1 MSRGSIIRRG
11 RSSWRLKFDVDNGSG
26 QRQTRYATIR
36 GTRKD
41 AERELTRLLGQAHA
55 GTLVEPSQIT
65 IADYLRKWL
74 DNPHGLAGKTVE
86 RYRQLAEQQIIPH
99 LGSVPIQRL
108 KPVHVEDW
116 HRLLLASGGK
126 DGAPLSTRTVRH
138 AHRLLHKT
146 LARATKAEV
155 ISRNVAVVISPPKVD
170 EREVEILKADQIA
183 PVLQALDGHALQP
196 PAVLA
201 LATGARRGEILGL
214 SWSAVDLDK
223 ATLRIE
229 RSLEQTKAGLKF
241 KLPKTKTS
249 KRTVSLPPTAVEALR
264 AHRRQQLEMRLALG
278 QGRPDGETL
287 VFGTIEGN
295 PIAPD
300 TFSRNWHRFVRARNL
315 PTVSFHAL
323 RHTHVS
329 ALIARGIDVLT
340 ISRRIGHANAAI
352 TLRVYGHLFEQNDSA
367 AVTAIEQ
374 ALRG

>member
-1 MSRGSIIRRG
+1 MPSFR
-11 RSSWRLKFDVDNGSG
+11 
-26 QRQTRYATIR
+26 
-36 GTRKD
+36 
-41 AERELTRLLGQAHA
+41 AEL
-55 GTLVEPSQIT
+55 
-65 IADYLRKWL
+65 
-74 DNPHGLAGKTVE
+74 
-86 RYRQLAEQQIIPH
+86 QIIPH

-126 DGAPLSTRTVRH
+126 NGAPLSTRTVRH
-138 AHRLLHKT
+138 AHRLLHKM

-155 ISRNVAVVISPPKVD
+155 ISRNVAAVISPPKVD

-214 SWSAVDLDK
+214 SWGAVDLDK

-264 AHRRQQLEMRLALG
+264 AHRRQQLETRLALG

-287 VFGTIEGN
+287 VFGTIEDD

-315 PTVSFHAL
+315 PIVSFHAL

-329 ALIARGIDVLT
+329 ALIARGVDVLT

-367 AVTAIEQ
+367 AVAAIEAALKKPQ
-374 ALRG
+374 AG